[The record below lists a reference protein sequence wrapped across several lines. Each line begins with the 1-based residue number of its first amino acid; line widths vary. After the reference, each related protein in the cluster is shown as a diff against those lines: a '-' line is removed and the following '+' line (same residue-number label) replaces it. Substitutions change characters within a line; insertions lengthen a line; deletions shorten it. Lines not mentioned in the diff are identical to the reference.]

1 MQHLILKFVSS
12 ARAAGLR
19 ISTAETL
26 DCLNQLMFIDPLN
39 ERQFS
44 RVLRANFA
52 KSYRDQGKFDQLYH
66 LFFHELRDEED
77 ITGSDPITKTNEQLF
92 QKLREQ
98 ATGENL
104 LPAVIDFLAGDPAEY
119 IAMLQGIEAHAGTN
133 STGSGA
139 NMGAMVQRLNILL
152 SLNKIKG
159 SVSNFLADNRDGIEW
174 ETREAIADHFNQR
187 ANSAFRLLTRN
198 FFASQ
203 QKPVRKKKSY
213 DRRLTQLGEVPFAS
227 LTRKEVMEMR
237 DAIRELVRKL
247 KDIVTRRNAIH
258 SRGTLDIKKTLRK
271 ACQYQGVPLEIV
283 WRKKPPQKGKV
294 VVLCDVSGSV
304 WSSAKFMLNMLYSLQ
319 ECFTKV
325 RSFIFVAGL
334 DEVTS
339 FFDDHD
345 IDNAIDKVMKDAD
358 IEYGEST
365 DYGQTFREF
374 KADYMDILN
383 KKTTLIIIGDGRSN
397 YTHPEPGIL
406 DEMRE
411 KCRRLIWLNPET
423 EMFWYSGD
431 SEMRTYESLCSD
443 VRPCGNLNQ
452 LTAFIRSLIV

>member
-12 ARAAGLR
+12 SRAAGLR
-19 ISTAETL
+19 ISTSETL
-26 DCLNQLMFIDPLN
+26 DCLKQLAFIDLLD

-52 KSYRDQGKFDQLYH
+52 KSHRDQSKFNQLYH
-66 LFFHELRDEED
+66 LFFLELRDEED
-77 ITGSDPITKTNEQLF
+77 IDGSEPISQYKEEILRQIKGKTDPEEI
-92 QKLREQ
+92 
-98 ATGENL
+98 
-104 LPAVIDFLAGDPAEY
+104 LPAVIDFLTGDPTDY
-119 IAMLQGIEAHAGTN
+119 IRMLQGIESHAEKN
-133 STGSGA
+133 SRGIGS
-139 NMGAMVQRLNILL
+139 NMGAMVRRLNILL
-152 SLNKIKG
+152 SLNKIRG
-159 SVSNFLADNRDGIEW
+159 AVAGFLSGNRDRIEW
-174 ETREAIADHFNQR
+174 ETREAIASHFNQR
-187 ANSAFRLLTRN
+187 MDSAFRMMTRN
-198 FFASQ
+198 FFPYS
-203 QKPVRKKKSY
+203 KTRKKRKSH

-227 LTRKEVMEMR
+227 LTKKEITEMR
-237 DAIRELVRKL
+237 DAMRALVRKL
-247 KDIVTRRNAIH
+247 KDIVARRDAVH
-258 SRGTLDIKKTLRK
+258 SRGALDVKKTLRK
-271 ACQYQGVPLEIV
+271 ACRYQGVPLEIV
-283 WRKKPPQKGKV
+283 CRKKPPRKGKV

-345 IDNAIDKVMKDAD
+345 IDDAIDKVMKEAD

-374 KADYMDILN
+374 DAEYMDILN

-411 KCRRLIWLNPET
+411 KCRRLIWLNPEA

-443 VRPCGNLNQ
+443 VRACGNLNQ
-452 LTAFIRSLIV
+452 LTAFIQNLIL

>member
-19 ISTAETL
+19 ISTSETL
-26 DCLNQLMFIDPLN
+26 DCLKQLAFIDPLD

-52 KSYRDQGKFDQLYH
+52 KSHRDQSKFNQLYH

-77 ITGSDPITKTNEQLF
+77 IGGSEPISQYKKELLQQIREKTDPEEI
-92 QKLREQ
+92 
-98 ATGENL
+98 
-104 LPAVIDFLAGDPAEY
+104 LPSVIDFLAGDPTDY
-119 IAMLQGIEAHAGTN
+119 IRMLQGLESHAETN
-133 STGSGA
+133 SKGIGS
-139 NMGAMVQRLNILL
+139 NMGAMVRRLNLLL
-152 SLNKIKG
+152 SLNKIRG
-159 SVSNFLADNRDGIEW
+159 AVSGFLSINRDRIGW
-174 ETREAIADHFNQR
+174 ETREAIGSHFDQR
-187 ANSAFRLLTRN
+187 MDSAFRLMARN
-198 FFASQ
+198 FFPYP
-203 QKPVRKKKSY
+203 KTRKKRKSY
-213 DRRLTQLGEVPFAS
+213 DRRLTQLGEVSFTS
-227 LTRKEVMEMR
+227 LTKKEVMEMR
-237 DAIRELVRKL
+237 DAIRALVRKL
-247 KDIVTRRNAIH
+247 KDIVTRRYAVQ
-258 SRGTLDIKKTLRK
+258 SRGALDVKKTLRK
-271 ACQYQGVPLEIV
+271 ACRYQGVPLEIV
-283 WRKKPPQKGKV
+283 CRKKPPRKGKV

-304 WSSAKFMLNMLYSLQ
+304 WSSARFMLNMLYSLQ

-345 IDNAIDKVMKDAD
+345 IDDAIDKVMKDAD
-358 IEYGEST
+358 IEYGAST

-374 KADYMDILN
+374 DAEYMDILN

-411 KCRRLIWLNPET
+411 KCRRLIWLNPEA

-431 SEMRTYESLCSD
+431 SEMRTYESLCND
-443 VRPCGNLNQ
+443 VRACGNLNQ
-452 LTAFIRSLIV
+452 LTAFIQNLIL

>member
-1 MQHLILKFVSS
+1 MQHLILKFISS
-12 ARAAGLR
+12 SRAAGLR

-26 DCLNQLMFIDPLN
+26 DCLNQLALIDPLN

-52 KSYRDQGKFDQLYH
+52 KSHRDQSKFDRLYH
-66 LFFHELRDEED
+66 LFFHELRDGED
-77 ITGSDPITKTNEQLF
+77 ISGSETILKVKEEILQHLKKKTDLE
-92 QKLREQ
+92 K
-98 ATGENL
+98 L
-104 LPAVIDFLAGDPAEY
+104 LPAVIDFLAGDPSDY
-119 IAMLQGIEAHAGTN
+119 IGMLQGIESHAETN
-133 STGSGA
+133 SRGIGS
-139 NMGAMVQRLNILL
+139 NMGAMVRRLNILL
-152 SLNKIKG
+152 SLSKIRG
-159 SVSNFLADNRDGIEW
+159 AVSNFLSGNRDRIEW
-174 ETREAIADHFNQR
+174 ESREAIANHFNQR
-187 ANSAFRLLTRN
+187 IDSAFRLMARN
-198 FFASQ
+198 FSAYPTS
-203 QKPVRKKKSY
+203 RKKRKSY
-213 DRRLTQLGEVPFAS
+213 DRRITQLGEVPFTS
-227 LTRKEVMEMR
+227 LTKKEVLEMR
-237 DAIRELVRKL
+237 DAVRELVRKL
-247 KDIVTRRNAIH
+247 KDIVTRRYGVH
-258 SRGTLDIKKTLRK
+258 SRGPLDVKKTLRK
-271 ACQYQGVPLEIV
+271 ACRYQGVPLEIV
-283 WRKKPPQKGKV
+283 CRKKPPKKGKV
-294 VVLCDVSGSV
+294 LVLCDVSGSV
-304 WSSAKFMLNMLYSLQ
+304 WSSARFMLNMLYSLQ

-374 KADYMDILN
+374 KTEYMDILN
-383 KKTTLIIIGDGRSN
+383 KRTTLIVIGDGRSN

-431 SEMRTYESLCSD
+431 SEMRTYEPLCND
-443 VRPCGNLNQ
+443 VRACGNLNQ
-452 LTAFIRSLIV
+452 LTAFIKSLIL